1 MIRSEQLKDSDLFG
15 SKRLQKKLRVRCRS
29 SAGVGLK
36 AESWVSR
43 RNKAWPESG
52 KAQPNEGSGDYRK
65 KNRERKAD

>member
-36 AESWVSR
+36 AESWVSMG
-43 RNKAWPESG
+43 NKT
-52 KAQPNEGSGDYRK
+52 
-65 KNRERKAD
+65 